1 MSVESLN
8 PEDIRNI
15 YTYALSHCKN
25 ECPAER
31 DPEKCWS
38 MVAVARF
45 LGLLEPPCV
54 KEWGGF
60 TVERLE
66 TVIRRIEM
74 RRGKPILL
82 ILEDFSRHGIQT
94 LEDMIDHQEATFT
107 LRLIEVLKRRGEPP
121 SRRTTQ
127 RRHP

>member
-1 MSVESLN
+1 M
-8 PEDIRNI
+8 
-15 YTYALSHCKN
+15 
-25 ECPAER
+25 
-31 DPEKCWS
+31 
-38 MVAVARF
+38 
-45 LGLLEPPCV
+45 